1 MIVILGSH
9 QHHAVIQIQAKGLMA
24 FEKRLQILI
33 ALSEQGSGINYYAIT
48 FCAAPIRASSTVFCH
63 C

>member
-1 MIVILGSH
+1 MSSSIVNEIQNMPLGEKVIVILGSH

-33 ALSEQGSGINYYAIT
+33 ALSEQ
-48 FCAAPIRASSTVFCH
+48 
-63 C
+63 